1 MEGSSASKRVA
12 APRSDDDR
20 DRVLD
25 GVRVDAEWEH
35 KPVCI
40 CTSGRESVWACT
52 FAVQDPVFRDCR

>member
-12 APRSDDDR
+12 APRSDNDR

-35 KPVCI
+35 KPFCDR
-40 CTSGRESVWACT
+40 TSGRE
-52 FAVQDPVFRDCR
+52 PV